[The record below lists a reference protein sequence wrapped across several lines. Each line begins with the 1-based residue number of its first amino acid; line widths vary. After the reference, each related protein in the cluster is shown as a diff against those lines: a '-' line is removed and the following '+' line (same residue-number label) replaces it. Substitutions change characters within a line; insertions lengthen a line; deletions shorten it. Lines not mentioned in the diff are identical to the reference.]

1 MARAAL
7 LLLLLL
13 AAPACAAQ
21 TAVHHCVSSD
31 GTPVFTDQPCD
42 SAQSLRVGAA
52 PAHPEHACPA
62 TRKALRERVAKAFAR
77 QDANALAGLML
88 WQGWTDIEAVREVA
102 RLKRRMRQ
110 PLLDVAD
117 AGPDAAGMTGAS
129 DAPATAST
137 RPAILGPEP
146 GLLVHLGGVQEASTP
161 PLRFTVAVRAG
172 CLWLRP

>member
-13 AAPACAAQ
+13 AAPSCAAQ

-62 TRKALRERVAKAFAR
+62 TRKALRERVAAAFAR
-77 QDANALAGLML
+77 HDANALAGLML
-88 WQGWTDIEAVREVA
+88 WQGYTDVEALRTLA
-102 RLKRRMRQ
+102 RLKQRMRQ
-110 PLLDVAD
+110 PLLEVTD
-117 AGPDAAGMTGAS
+117 AGRDTTGMSGPTP
-129 DAPATAST
+129 APAVAESSGS
-137 RPAILGPEP
+137 PVIPE
-146 GLLVHLGGVQEASTP
+146 GDLLVHLGGVQDTPEAT
-161 PLRFTVAVRAG
+161 LRFAVLARAG
-172 CLWLRP
+172 CLWLHP

>member
-21 TAVHHCVSSD
+21 AVVHHCVSTD

-52 PAHPEHACPA
+52 PAHHGHGCPA
-62 TRKALRERVAKAFAR
+62 TRKALRERVAAAFDR
-77 QDANALAGLML
+77 RDANALAGLML
-88 WQGWTDIEAVREVA
+88 WRGYTDLEAVREMA
-102 RLKRRMRQ
+102 QLKRQMRQ

-117 AGPDAAGMTGAS
+117 GGTDSTAATGPPV
-129 DAPATAST
+129 APAATA
-137 RPAILGPEP
+137 PVPQEP
-146 GLLVHLGGVQEASTP
+146 DLLVHLGGVQGTPAP
-161 PLRFTVAVRAG
+161 PLRFTVLARAG
-172 CLWLRP
+172 CLWLHP